1 MTSVSK
7 PIMSDENLYHTYDAY
22 LFSINKLAEALGC
35 TRDTVRQR
43 LARVPPN
50 KTRNGFPVYHLRD
63 VVKLI
68 DDPANENPDE
78 LPPHKRKAWYEG
90 ELRRVD
96 IEKKKGELIPA
107 EEIRQVWAE
116 TLKGVM
122 LTLDTLVDVVE
133 RDVGLKPDQIKCIQG
148 IIDNQ
153 REILYAELCSQTQ
166 KQSLAS

>member
-1 MTSVSK
+1 MTT
-7 PIMSDENLYHTYDAY
+7 DNLYHTYDAF

-35 TRDTVRQR
+35 TRDTVRQHISHIKPH
-43 LARVPPN
+43 AE
-50 KTRNGFPVYHLRD
+50 KNGFPVYHLKD
-63 VVKLI
+63 VLKLV
-68 DDPANENPDE
+68 DAPGTENPEE

-107 EEIRQVWAE
+107 EDVRQVWAE
-116 TLKGVM
+116 TLKAVM

-153 REILYAELCSQTQ
+153 REILYNDLCMQVQ
-166 KQSLAS
+166 DESLAS